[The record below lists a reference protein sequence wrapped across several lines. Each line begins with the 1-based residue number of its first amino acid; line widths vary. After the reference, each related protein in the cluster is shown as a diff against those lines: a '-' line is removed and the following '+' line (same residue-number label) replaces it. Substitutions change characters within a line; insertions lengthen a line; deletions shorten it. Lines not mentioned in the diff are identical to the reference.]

1 LSADVLDVTDANF
14 DDEVLK
20 SALPVL
26 IDFWAEWCMPC
37 RMIGPAVESIAQ
49 TYKDKLK
56 VSKMNVDENMKTP
69 SKYGIRGI
77 PTLLLFKGGELKET
91 IVGAQ
96 SRDKIVEVI
105 AKHL

>member
-1 LSADVLDVTDANF
+1 LSTDVLNVTDANF
-14 DDEVLK
+14 EDEVLK

-37 RMIGPAVESIAQ
+37 RMIAPTVENIAQ
-49 TYKDKLK
+49 TYTDKLK
-56 VSKMNVDENMKTP
+56 VAKMNVDENMKTP

-105 AKHL
+105 TKHL